1 MTARAD
7 QRRRRTLIG
16 AVVAAVL
23 IVSAA
28 GLTAVGA
35 NAVLNST
42 EGEVAAVDSRPVLS
56 LPATDNA
63 ALAVVDDDNRLTSLI
78 VATLLPSGQGGT
90 IVTIPVTADSTA
102 LFGEVRRPLNGELDS
117 ADPSSF
123 FQQIEATVAVTLQ
136 FGEIVGARSSD

>member
-42 EGEVAAVDSRPVLS
+42 EGEVVAVDSRPVLS

-63 ALAVVDDDNRLTSLI
+63 ALAVVDDDNVYRKLGPARVFRSERAAMAAIKSRDEDQKIKAGDIMVVTC
-78 VATLLPSGQGGT
+78 GG
-90 IVTIPVTADSTA
+90 
-102 LFGEVRRPLNGELDS
+102 PLGTGM
-117 ADPSSF
+117 
-123 FQQIEATVAVTLQ
+123 EAV
-136 FGEIVGARSSD
+136 S

>member
-7 QRRRRTLIG
+7 ERRRRTLIG

-78 VATLLPSGQGGT
+78 VATLLPAGQGGT

-102 LFGEVRRPLNGELDS
+102 LFGEVRRPLNRELNS

-123 FQQIEATVAVTLQ
+123 FPT
-136 FGEIVGARSSD
+136 D

>member
-7 QRRRRTLIG
+7 ERRRRTLIG

-63 ALAVVDDDNRLTSLI
+63 ALAVVDDDNRL
-78 VATLLPSGQGGT
+78 
-90 IVTIPVTADSTA
+90 
-102 LFGEVRRPLNGELDS
+102 
-117 ADPSSF
+117 
-123 FQQIEATVAVTLQ
+123 
-136 FGEIVGARSSD
+136 